1 MYIPLMSFITYVLA
15 FAVIKGAADDGSFH
29 PDILYD
35 TATFAA
41 VLSTIEL
48 VLARAAG
55 YFVNMTSLRLLDLVC
70 VIGYKYFH
78 LSVYCIARI
87 LLSSKVPTA
96 YFWWGL
102 LGYLSLAA
110 AYACLVSLQYFT
122 TYKTAMQA
130 HLEVSGSHTSIL
142 IKYVVIAI
150 ALCQV
155 VSFFHYAA
163 VLMPSVA
170 ATKDIIRARQEC
182 VRMLLKEQ
190 LGERQ
195 PLAGE
200 YPCHS
205 CTDVPACTLEE
216 LLADL
221 PCPKPLTH
229 RRVASDPCRRRGQ
242 QLCATISPA
251 GLRHGGAFRDGP
263 SSTSEDPM
271 KLLGHTT
278 RQPTGHFDTDRPSPG
293 HIRRFDVGDSV
304 ALQRGLEVPCN
315 WELIQGPLRV
325 IPDSSSSSS
334 VSRDERTLVSADRLH
349 QEVHRVKREERGPA
363 REEGLH
369 SVAHETSVS
378 LTPLVTPRST
388 EGDQGGSCEKV
399 GISTLVQTPKV
410 LPRRREVPAEGSAK
424 PVRRAKSSTVMT
436 TAPLSRGARPLRLGP
451 ARKKPCTGSDLRAIR
466 GDIKPRGPTKALLPC
481 RKAPSG
487 KTVSF
492 GENCPALRRPLP
504 RRKGPKRPPCG
515 SWSDTEVAV
524 ERPGQRPSRSASMS
538 PRLKRVT
545 VGPRRRPH
553 RVVGGSRPK
562 LEVLPPWQPG
572 KGYSEARRRALQQVR
587 ERYLLKRRMF
597 KLWVEV
603 KRDLRARKDTQK
615 AVLSIRGKPCS
626 RGVPPDVCHTRTSLL
641 RNSVKLPAGPPPPAT
656 LSEPVRPPAA
666 RRGRPG
672 REDGCAFCDHR
683 EVVSDVRA
691 RYA

>member
-1 MYIPLMSFITYVLA
+1 
-15 FAVIKGAADDGSFH
+15 
-29 PDILYD
+29 
-35 TATFAA
+35 
-41 VLSTIEL
+41 
-48 VLARAAG
+48 
-55 YFVNMTSLRLLDLVC
+55 
-70 VIGYKYFH
+70 
-78 LSVYCIARI
+78 
-87 LLSSKVPTA
+87 
-96 YFWWGL
+96 
-102 LGYLSLAA
+102 
-110 AYACLVSLQYFT
+110 
-122 TYKTAMQA
+122 
-130 HLEVSGSHTSIL
+130 
-142 IKYVVIAI
+142 
-150 ALCQV
+150 
-155 VSFFHYAA
+155 
-163 VLMPSVA
+163 MPSVA
-170 ATKDIIRARQEC
+170 ATEDIIRVRQEC

-195 PLAGE
+195 SLAGE

-205 CTDVPACTLEE
+205 CRDVPACTLEE

-221 PCPKPLTH
+221 PCPRPLTH
-229 RRVASDPCRRRGQ
+229 RRVVSDPCAKRGQ

-263 SSTSEDPM
+263 SSTSETSM
-271 KLLGHTT
+271 KLLGHNT
-278 RQPTGHFDTDRPSPG
+278 RQPSGHFDTDRSSPG
-293 HIRRFDVGDSV
+293 HIRRFDVGDPI
-304 ALQRGLEVPCN
+304 ALQRGLEVSCN

-363 REEGLH
+363 REEAAH
-369 SVAHETSVS
+369 SVGHETSVS
-378 LTPLVTPRST
+378 LTPLV
-388 EGDQGGSCEKV
+388 GQKQNCDDDGSPE
-399 GISTLVQTPKV
+399 S
-410 LPRRREVPAEGSAK
+410 RH
-424 PVRRAKSSTVMT
+424 
-436 TAPLSRGARPLRLGP
+436 TASP
-451 ARKKPCTGSDLRAIR
+451 ARACPDESLH
-466 GDIKPRGPTKALLPC
+466 

-524 ERPGQRPSRSASMS
+524 ERLGQRPPRSASMS

-545 VGPRRRPH
+545 VRPRRRPH
-553 RVVGGSRPK
+553 RVVGGSRAK

-587 ERYLLKRRMF
+587 ERYLLKRRLF

-615 AVLSIRGKPCS
+615 AVLSIRGKPPG

-656 LSEPVRPPAA
+656 LSESVRPPAA
-666 RRGRPG
+666 RRGGPG
-672 REDGCAFCDHR
+672 REDACAFCDHR

-691 RYA
+691 RYAAWVSRGAAAWVAVTVKASSSSGGHYLSDYTVEAYHE